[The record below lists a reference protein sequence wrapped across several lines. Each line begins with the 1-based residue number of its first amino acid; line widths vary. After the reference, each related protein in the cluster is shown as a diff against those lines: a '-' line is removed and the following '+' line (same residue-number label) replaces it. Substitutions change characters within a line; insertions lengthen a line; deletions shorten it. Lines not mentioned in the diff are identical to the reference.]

1 MNTKSVSSVL
11 PILLPYAFGYFL
23 SYFLRN
29 VNAVIAP
36 DLANEIGLSSAD
48 LGLLTSAYLIG
59 FAMAQLPLGAALDKW
74 GARRVE
80 SALLVIAALGCLGFA
95 MGQTLM
101 QLALARGLIG
111 IGVSACLMAAFKAF
125 SQSFSP
131 LRQASLNSSIMVAGG
146 LGGLTASAPM
156 GLILPVVGWRAIFLC
171 LAGLV
176 LIAAYIL
183 RRAPENFQP
192 AAPVPFPELIKS
204 IGGIFASRAFMRYAP
219 QTAVLIGGFVSIQ
232 GLWAMPWLL
241 GVNAYTHQSA
251 AFHMLLLSLTLTMG
265 YFLLATQIARLI
277 KRGLTVER
285 IFSWGATAALLVS
298 ALLIFGLGESHVLW
312 VLFGFF
318 CASFNLIYSAHA
330 SHYPAHLS
338 GRANTCINLTV
349 FVGGFALQ
357 WGFGVAVDLALAQGF
372 PRKEALQF
380 AWGGLLILQVA
391 SLIWF
396 MLSKSWVGE
405 QKVPT

>member
-36 DLANEIGLSSAD
+36 DLANEIGLSAAD

-146 LGGLTASAPM
+146 LGGLNGQRAD
-156 GLILPVVGWRAIFLC
+156 GLDFACGW
-171 LAGLV
+171 V
-176 LIAAYIL
+176 
-183 RRAPENFQP
+183 
-192 AAPVPFPELIKS
+192 
-204 IGGIFASRAFMRYAP
+204 
-219 QTAVLIGGFVSIQ
+219 
-232 GLWAMPWLL
+232 
-241 GVNAYTHQSA
+241 
-251 AFHMLLLSLTLTMG
+251 
-265 YFLLATQIARLI
+265 ARD
-277 KRGLTVER
+277 
-285 IFSWGATAALLVS
+285 FS
-298 ALLIFGLGESHVLW
+298 
-312 VLFGFF
+312 LFGRPG
-318 CASFNLIYSAHA
+318 ADRRIY
-330 SHYPAHLS
+330 
-338 GRANTCINLTV
+338 
-349 FVGGFALQ
+349 
-357 WGFGVAVDLALAQGF
+357 LAQGTREF
-372 PRKEALQF
+372 SACGARTF
-380 AWGGLLILQVA
+380 SRVD
-391 SLIWF
+391 
-396 MLSKSWVGE
+396 
-405 QKVPT
+405 